1 MPTGRPLDPGT
12 GTMTPEDIQLK
23 AIGTLLALGTI
34 LTAILGTGIV
44 LNLP

>member
-23 AIGTLLALGTI
+23 AIGTFLALGTI
-34 LTAILGTGIV
+34 LAAILGTGIV